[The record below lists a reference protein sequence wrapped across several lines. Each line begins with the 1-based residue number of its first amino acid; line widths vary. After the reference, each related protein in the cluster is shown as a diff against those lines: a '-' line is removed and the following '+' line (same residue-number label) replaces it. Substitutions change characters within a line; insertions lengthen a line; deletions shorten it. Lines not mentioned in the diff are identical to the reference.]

1 MHVLIPAADLQ
12 RRVAELAAQIDTD
25 YRWVGRDQPAAPGP
39 DAPGVAGEDVPRP
52 PEDPLIAVGVLK
64 GSVFFL
70 ADLLKRLTVPV
81 AVDFFQTS
89 SYGAAGTSRGEV
101 RIRKDL
107 DLSIRGRD
115 VLLVE
120 DIVDSGYTVRTI
132 LDLLRFR
139 GARSVRL
146 CTLLDKAAARQV
158 EVPIDYR
165 GFAIDN
171 LFVVGYGLDHGERY
185 RNLPH
190 IAVWEPAADSGIL
203 SDRAALAALADRAN
217 RADRAAGAAV
227 HPTRAALETS
237 GEATASGPA
246 TDPERS
252 DPGMELHHTEHA
264 PAAVGP
270 YSQAV
275 SAGGFLYTAGQVG
288 LDPATGKLVEG
299 GFEAQARRV
308 LENLRQVL
316 ATAGCGFADVI
327 KATVFVTDL
336 ADFPRLNALYAEAMG
351 GHRPARSTVQVSAL
365 PLGALVEIDLVARLP
380 GASG

>member
-1 MHVLIPAADLQ
+1 
-12 RRVAELAAQIDTD
+12 
-25 YRWVGRDQPAAPGP
+25 
-39 DAPGVAGEDVPRP
+39 
-52 PEDPLIAVGVLK
+52 
-64 GSVFFL
+64 
-70 ADLLKRLTVPV
+70 
-81 AVDFFQTS
+81 
-89 SYGAAGTSRGEV
+89 
-101 RIRKDL
+101 
-107 DLSIRGRD
+107 
-115 VLLVE
+115 
-120 DIVDSGYTVRTI
+120 
-132 LDLLRFR
+132 
-139 GARSVRL
+139 
-146 CTLLDKAAARQV
+146 
-158 EVPIDYR
+158 
-165 GFAIDN
+165 
-171 LFVVGYGLDHGERY
+171 
-185 RNLPH
+185 
-190 IAVWEPAADSGIL
+190 
-203 SDRAALAALADRAN
+203 
-217 RADRAAGAAV
+217 
-227 HPTRAALETS
+227 
-237 GEATASGPA
+237 
-246 TDPERS
+246 
-252 DPGMELHHTEHA
+252 MELHHTDHA